1 MRIEL
6 SREPRN
12 EELIAKIA
20 QTKGNAEAI
29 KALWTRA
36 EYSQVDVLDS
46 LFYACED
53 GLIPM
58 KIDEER
64 LAEWLEDNLYD
75 WFSAE
80 IGDWIKDESRVSSR
94 NEERGN

>member
-20 QTKGNAEAI
+20 QTKGNTEAI
-29 KALWTRA
+29 EALWRRA

-46 LFYACED
+46 LLYACED
-53 GLIPM
+53 GLIAM
-58 KIDEER
+58 KIDEDH
-64 LAEWLEDNLYD
+64 LAERLEDNLYD
-75 WFSAE
+75 WFSQE
-80 IGDWIKDESRVSSR
+80 LGNWVKDESGPSSID
-94 NEERGN
+94 EEREN

>member
-1 MRIEL
+1 MRINL
-6 SREPRN
+6 FREPRN

-29 KALWTRA
+29 EALWARA

-46 LFYACED
+46 LFYARGD
-53 GLIPM
+53 GLITM
-58 KIDEER
+58 KIDEDH

-75 WFSAE
+75 WFSE
-80 IGDWIKDESRVSSR
+80 YLTDWVKDESNTSSCD
-94 NEERGN
+94 EEREN